1 MNGKSFKWSKK
12 IWKSY
17 LKNDAFLNFVVDQE
31 KWIDTIFNNLV
42 DSNSMPKE
50 ICKSVKPV
58 GTRPGTMY
66 GLCRV
71 HKQQVDGCPP
81 FWPILSA
88 LQTPIYKFA
97 KFLISLLNPLPKNK
111 YTANDSFQFAEE
123 IFEQ

>member
-1 MNGKSFKWSKK
+1 
-12 IWKSY
+12 
-17 LKNDAFLNFVVDQE
+17 
-31 KWIDTIFNNLV
+31 
-42 DSNSMPKE
+42 MPKE

-123 IFEQ
+123 IFEQWPRLSMGSLDIDSLFTNSPLDEIIDTCISLFS